1 MFSKVVL
8 YFEEKKKTLH
18 TSFHVNYK
26 DLIVLKQ
33 SI

>member
-8 YFEEKKKTLH
+8 YFEEKKTLR